1 MYDWQAYEELFAIVD
16 KVGELEVSVE
26 FAFHARECGG
36 NDGGRVH
43 RELTGLGCT
52 KLRAEKEKKGTRS
65 CFTWTNLV

>member
-26 FAFHARECGG
+26 FAFHARECGA
-36 NDGGRVH
+36 VT
-43 RELTGLGCT
+43 TGTGAPRAYRFGCT